1 MQIDLTKLNYEKEI
15 IIDEVVS
22 YSKEYL
28 QNSDILV
35 LDSVQ
40 VFGKISKDYEN
51 NLMIELNVSG
61 NMILE
66 DAITSLE
73 VPYPFVI
80 EIQENL
86 ENSLKTLDLIEFL
99 WHYIVLEIP
108 IRYTL
113 SDTKELKRKYS
124 NIYEEEEIHEV
135 NNPFKDFFKE

>member
-28 QNSDILV
+28 KNSDILA
-35 LDSVQ
+35 LDNVQ
-40 VFGKISKDYEN
+40 VFGKIFKDYET

>member
-28 QNSDILV
+28 QNSDILA
-35 LDSVQ
+35 LDNVQ

>member
-28 QNSDILV
+28 KNSDILA

-99 WHYIVLEIP
+99 LYWKFLLG
-108 IRYTL
+108 IRL
-113 SDTKELKRKYS
+113 VIQKS
-124 NIYEEEEIHEV
+124 
-135 NNPFKDFFKE
+135 

>member
-28 QNSDILV
+28 QNSDILA
-35 LDSVQ
+35 LDNVQ

-73 VPYPFVI
+73 VPYPFVV

-113 SDTKELKRKYS
+113 SDTKELKRKYA
-124 NIYEEEEIHEV
+124 NIYEKRK
-135 NNPFKDFFKE
+135 FTK

>member
-28 QNSDILV
+28 QNSDILA
-35 LDSVQ
+35 LDNVQ

-66 DAITSLE
+66 
-73 VPYPFVI
+73 
-80 EIQENL
+80 
-86 ENSLKTLDLIEFL
+86 
-99 WHYIVLEIP
+99 
-108 IRYTL
+108 
-113 SDTKELKRKYS
+113 ELLLL
-124 NIYEEEEIHEV
+124 
-135 NNPFKDFFKE
+135 

>member
-28 QNSDILV
+28 QNSDILA

>member
-15 IIDEVVS
+15 IIDEIVS
-22 YSKEYL
+22 YSQEYL
-28 QNSDILV
+28 QNSDILA
-35 LDSVQ
+35 LDNVQ

-113 SDTKELKRKYS
+113 SDTKELKRKYA